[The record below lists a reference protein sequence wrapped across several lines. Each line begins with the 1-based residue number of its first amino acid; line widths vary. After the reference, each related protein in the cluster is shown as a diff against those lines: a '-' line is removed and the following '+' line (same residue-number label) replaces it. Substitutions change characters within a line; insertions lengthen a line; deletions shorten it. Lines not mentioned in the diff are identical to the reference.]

1 MKKYI
6 VYIQPSEYFAK
17 FGWKHAWRKTAK
29 AYNEALAIQ
38 KEYEE
43 CYKANGK
50 EVVCKIEEK

>member
-6 VYIQPSEYFAK
+6 VYIQPSEDFAK

-29 AYNEALAIQ
+29 DYSEALAIQ

-50 EVVCKIEEK
+50 EAVCKIEEK